1 MLARQLQRNWIQNRF
16 MANEAKQKGKLYLIP
31 TTLGDTA
38 PLEVLPISIKRAIE
52 NIDYY
57 IVENEKT
64 ARKSIKQIS
73 SGKSQP
79 KLQIEVLNK
88 YTEAQAIPGFL
99 QPCLDGHDIG
109 ILSEA
114 GCPGIA
120 DPGADVV
127 KVAHEK
133 GIQVVPLVGPSS
145 IFLALMASGMNG
157 QNFAFKGYL
166 PIDSADRK
174 KVIKQMEK
182 ISIDQEQT
190 QICIE
195 TPYRNDKL
203 LAEMLKT
210 LSNQTLLCV
219 ACDITLSTEYIATK
233 TVSDWKKTPLDLHKR
248 PAIFI
253 IQG

>member
-1 MLARQLQRNWIQNRF
+1 MS
-16 MANEAKQKGKLYLIP
+16 EAIKSKGKLYLIP
-31 TTLGDTA
+31 STLGDNE

-52 NIDYY
+52 NIDHY

-64 ARKSIKQIS
+64 ARRFIKKIS
-73 SGKSQP
+73 PRKQQP
-79 KLQIEVLNK
+79 SLHLETLNK
-88 YTEAQAIPGFL
+88 YTEQGSLSGFL
-99 QPCLDGHDIG
+99 QPCMEGYDMG

-127 KVAHEK
+127 KIAHEQK
-133 GIQVVPLVGPSS
+133 IRVIPLVGPSS
-145 IFLALMASGMNG
+145 ILLALMASGFNG
-157 QNFAFKGYL
+157 QSFAFNGYL
-166 PIDSADRK
+166 PIDSAERRK
-174 KVIKQMEK
+174 SIKKMEK
-182 ISIDQEQT
+182 LSIDLAQS

-203 LAEMLKT
+203 LVDMLKS
-210 LSNQTLLCV
+210 LSTNTELCI

-233 TVSDWKKTPLDLHKR
+233 SVANWKKTPLDLHKR

>member
-1 MLARQLQRNWIQNRF
+1 
-16 MANEAKQKGKLYLIP
+16 MANQTTKTGKLYLIP
-31 TTLGDTA
+31 TTLGENE

-57 IVENEKT
+57 IKKKKKT
-64 ARKSIKQIS
+64 ARKSIKKIS

-79 KLQIEVLNK
+79 KLHIEILNK
-88 YTEAQAIPGFL
+88 YTEPQSIPSFL
-99 QPCLDGHDIG
+99 QPCFEGHDIG

-127 KVAHEK
+127 KIAHEK

-157 QNFAFKGYL
+157 QSFTFKGYL
-166 PIDSADRK
+166 PIDSAERK
-174 KVIKQMEK
+174 KTIKQMEK
-182 ISIDQEQT
+182 ISIDQKQS

-203 LAEMLKT
+203 LAEMLKA

-219 ACDITLSTEYIATK
+219 ACDITLATEYIATK
-233 TVSDWKKTPLDLHKR
+233 SVEDWKKTPIDLHKR

-253 IQG
+253 VQG

>member
-1 MLARQLQRNWIQNRF
+1 
-16 MANEAKQKGKLYLIP
+16 MAEQTNKIGKLYLIP
-31 TTLGDTA
+31 TTLGENE

-64 ARKSIKQIS
+64 ARRSIKKIS
-73 SGKSQP
+73 SNKSQP
-79 KLQIEVLNK
+79 SLHLEVLNK
-88 YTEAQAIPGFL
+88 YTEQQALPGYL
-99 QPCLDGHDIG
+99 EPCLKGHDVG

-127 KVAHEK
+127 KIAHEK

-145 IFLALMASGMNG
+145 ILLALMASGMNG
-157 QNFAFKGYL
+157 QSFAFKGYL

-174 KVIKQMEK
+174 KAIKQMEK
-182 ISIDQEQT
+182 ISTDEHQS

-210 LSNQTLLCV
+210 LSNQTLLCI
-219 ACDITLSTEYIATK
+219 ACDITLATEYIFTK
-233 TVSDWKKTPLDLHKR
+233 TVADWKKTPVDLHKR

>member
-1 MLARQLQRNWIQNRF
+1 
-16 MANEAKQKGKLYLIP
+16 MAEQTNSIGKLYLIP
-31 TTLGDTA
+31 TTLGENE

-52 NIDYY
+52 NINYY

-64 ARKSIKQIS
+64 ARRSIKKIS
-73 SGKSQP
+73 SSKSQP
-79 KLQIEVLNK
+79 SLHLEVLNK
-88 YTEAQAIPGFL
+88 YTEQQALSGYL
-99 QPCLDGHDIG
+99 EPCLKGHDVG

-127 KVAHEK
+127 KIAHEK

-145 IFLALMASGMNG
+145 ILLALMASGMNG
-157 QNFAFKGYL
+157 QSFAFKGYL

-174 KVIKQMEK
+174 KAIKQMEK
-182 ISIDQEQT
+182 ISTDEHQS

-210 LSNQTLLCV
+210 LSNQTLLCI
-219 ACDITLSTEYIATK
+219 ACDITLPTEYIFTK
-233 TVSDWKKTPLDLHKR
+233 TVADWKKTPVDLHKR